1 MRQTNTDIFSQ
12 RPIFIYS
19 PHMCGIP
26 CVPFVLGHMR
36 NTEVKK
42 GIIRVPL
49 GIDDLAGETRNKDN
63 GKCNRYTRD
72 IKSAMGGG
80 GDFFSLG

>member
-49 GIDDLAGETRNKDN
+49 GINDLVGETRNKDN
-63 GKCNRYTRD
+63 GKCSRYTRD
-72 IKSAMGGG
+72 I
-80 GDFFSLG
+80 